1 MLEPWLVLALYV
13 EEFTCDDVWLL
24 RLSSSIS
31 LLGFCKNKRD
41 TRLRPSQAEDRLKC
55 TELGLMTKGLS
66 QSLVILPTLWFH
78 LFRQRLPPS
87 YAASLWRDLAVLAP
101 SMVIFHLSSG
111 HSSTSALLWLKK
123 KKPPWKKQLIEE
135 RVYFQVTVHH
145 HWEVIIRSLKQQVT
159 STVKIR
165 EDKRMYA
172 QNSKLL
178 LLLYS
183 LEPKAIE
190 WGHLPQAA
198 SYHII

>member
-101 SMVIFHLSSG
+101 SMGIFHLSSG

-123 KKPPWKKQLIEE
+123 KTTLEKATYRRKGLFPG
-135 RVYFQVTVHH
+135 YSAS
-145 HWEVIIRSLKQQVT
+145 SLGSYNQ
-159 STVKIR
+159 
-165 EDKRMYA
+165 
-172 QNSKLL
+172 
-178 LLLYS
+178 
-183 LEPKAIE
+183 EPE
-190 WGHLPQAA
+190 AA
-198 SYHII
+198 SHIHSQDQRG